1 MVSGD
6 RNSSSNEQRARDCAR
21 KAKQMSPSVQYAIVT
36 VLRNISNGAFWGF
49 TTMKDIEEHIEVLK
63 QEQNIKARKLGN
75 ACLLEI
81 NPSFMIQSMQ
91 MIDPTSITNKDLD
104 IIQTAMS
111 DAEMAFE
118 KFLINKGLKLG
129 KMGEQFSGTIGIYC
143 VNNTETINY
152 RGTIFPAFR
161 ITMDTALRLLGAYGY
176 EIQVG
181 ARYMPTQQA
190 SSAGQILWDSMKL
203 APTKTGVFID
213 VRCRLTPDEMKM
225 KQKQFKQKYGL

>member
-6 RNSSSNEQRARDCAR
+6 KNSSNEQRARDCAR
-21 KAKQMSPSVQYAIVT
+21 KAKEMSPSVQYAIVT

-49 TTMKDIEEHIEVLK
+49 TTMADIEKHFEVLR
-63 QEQNIKARKLGN
+63 QEANIKARKLGN

-81 NPSFMIQSMQ
+81 NPSFMVQSMQ
-91 MIDPTSITNKDLD
+91 IIDPTSITNKDLD
-104 IIQTAMS
+104 VIQQAMS
-111 DAEMAFE
+111 DAEIAFE
-118 KFLINKGLKLG
+118 KFLINKGSKLG

-152 RGTIFPAFR
+152 KGTVFPAFR
-161 ITMDTALRLLGAYGY
+161 INMDTALKLLGAYGY

-181 ARYMPTQQA
+181 SRYLPPQQA
-190 SSAGQILWDSMKL
+190 SSSGQLLWDSTKL

-213 VRCRLTPDEMKM
+213 VRCRLTPDEMKARA
-225 KQKQFKQKYGL
+225 KQFKEKYGR